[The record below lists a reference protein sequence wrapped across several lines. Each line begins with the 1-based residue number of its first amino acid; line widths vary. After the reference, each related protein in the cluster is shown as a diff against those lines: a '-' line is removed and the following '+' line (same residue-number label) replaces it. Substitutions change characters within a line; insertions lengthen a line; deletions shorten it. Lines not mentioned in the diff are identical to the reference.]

1 MALRSTLS
9 DDVQGEVDSDVPPE
23 VATVDASDGDDAVAH
38 NIERPA
44 GNKGTKKRKPRPKGK
59 PLSDFEVGQEIEG
72 KVKNVQSFGAF
83 VGFGCEADGLLHIS
97 RISDDY
103 VADVNDVIDV
113 GQEVKCRIHAIDTEK
128 KQVRMLCVGNVVMEC
143 GYFSQLFLTAIS
155 PISNSLTLKHLGQVA
170 LTMKSGNDSDNASS
184 PSDSGGRRKA
194 RPQRSGGDR
203 GQQKLSCV
211 ALAEG
216 GYDEEK
222 FVDGMVV
229 STMDFGAFVRFDTS
243 QFGGELTGELDGLV
257 HISAMTAGRLNAVTD
272 KVNVGDKVKIR
283 VKDVDSDNVKISL
296 SMITKEEEP
305 QRGGGGSKN
314 QEQRFDPKSMG
325 ASDWKESMGNFDQAD
340 FRNDFVLVEK
350 K

>member
-128 KQVRMLCVGNVVMEC
+128 KQVRIAVLRKCCDGMWLF
-143 GYFSQLFLTAIS
+143 FSTF
-155 PISNSLTLKHLGQVA
+155 SNSDLANLKLTHSQTPWTG
-170 LTMKSGNDSDNASS
+170 GPDN
-184 PSDSGGRRKA
+184 
-194 RPQRSGGDR
+194 
-203 GQQKLSCV
+203 
-211 ALAEG
+211 E
-216 GYDEEK
+216 
-222 FVDGMVV
+222 
-229 STMDFGAFVRFDTS
+229 
-243 QFGGELTGELDGLV
+243 
-257 HISAMTAGRLNAVTD
+257 I
-272 KVNVGDKVKIR
+272 
-283 VKDVDSDNVKISL
+283 
-296 SMITKEEEP
+296 
-305 QRGGGGSKN
+305 
-314 QEQRFDPKSMG
+314 
-325 ASDWKESMGNFDQAD
+325 W
-340 FRNDFVLVEK
+340 
-350 K
+350 